1 MSVLFFPGEL
11 DLIEPSSNFP
21 KVPIGLSGNKKPNK
35 PEDNISSEEEVD
47 EPAINEDTGKFS

>member
-1 MSVLFFPGEL
+1 M
-11 DLIEPSSNFP
+11 IEPSSNFP

-47 EPAINEDTGKFS
+47 DPAINEDTGNFS